1 MAQDWFR
8 ARKLRISDVFRQQD
22 RNCKGVVTK
31 KQFVDSMI
39 ASSKFFQLSDFVRYL
54 MFSNSECKFKFSE
67 WSI

>member
-31 KQFVDSMI
+31 KQFVESMI
-39 ASSKFFQLSDFVRYL
+39 ASSKFCQLSDLVRYL
-54 MFSNSECKFKFSE
+54 MHFSIEKQFYINLF
-67 WSI
+67 